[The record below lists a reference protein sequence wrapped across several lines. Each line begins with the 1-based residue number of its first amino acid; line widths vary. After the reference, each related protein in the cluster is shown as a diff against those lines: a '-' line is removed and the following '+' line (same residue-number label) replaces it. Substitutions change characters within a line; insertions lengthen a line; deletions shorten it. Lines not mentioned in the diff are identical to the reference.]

1 MTAPALTFALTALLT
16 RNAGAWQG
24 TATALQTDIATDL
37 SAEMA
42 ALDVSRFSAALRS
55 AAPALAASGIDVQ
68 PPDGG
73 GRHGRIWTIGRTGDV
88 ADSAK
93 DVAVS
98 AVPPADEVPA
108 PIIADTPLPA
118 RLGAAR
124 ADLKAALIAGNDT
137 RTARATLARFE
148 AEAARQAAD
157 EEAAAAEIERDRQVA
172 IHARA
177 AELAAAAA
185 DHLARVLA
193 ALEPPPAPV
202 ATRR

>member
-1 MTAPALTFALTALLT
+1 MTAAPIAAALTALLT

-73 GRHGRIWTIGRTGDV
+73 GRHGRIWTIGRTDDV

-93 DVAVS
+93 DIAAS
-98 AVPPADEVPA
+98 TVPPVPS
-108 PIIADTPLPA
+108 DTPLPE
-118 RLGAAR
+118 RLDAAR
-124 ADLKAALIAGNDT
+124 ADLKAALIAGQDT
-137 RTARATLARFE
+137 RAARATLARFE
-148 AEAARQAAD
+148 AEAERQAAAG
-157 EEAAAAEIERDRQVA
+157 AAAATEIERTRQA
-172 IHARA
+172 EIDARA
-177 AELAAAAA
+177 AELADAAAT
-185 DHLARVLA
+185 HLATVLA

-202 ATRR
+202 LKIH